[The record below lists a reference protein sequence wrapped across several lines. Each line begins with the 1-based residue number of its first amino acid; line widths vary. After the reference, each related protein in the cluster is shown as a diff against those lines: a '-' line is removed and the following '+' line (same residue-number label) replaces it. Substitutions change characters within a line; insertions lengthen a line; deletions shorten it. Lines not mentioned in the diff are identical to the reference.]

1 MEKRWQDHNVN
12 LRLLAQMV
20 KNYFV
25 QRNLKIEETVL
36 EDGYSVSVI
45 IPQLRASGVM
55 RVIIRGR
62 REDFTVET
70 RATEDQDKAIRV
82 GLMTSIFGGGSLVL
96 RNIKVREQMEKMER
110 EFWGTIEEMVRSLTS
125 LR

>member
-1 MEKRWQDHNVN
+1 
-12 LRLLAQMV
+12 MV